1 MAGDA
6 SLEALH
12 EFLRVGDEDS
22 AKRLI
27 KNLHLSSVVNA
38 ENVDLAKLPKDILR
52 TSLIPDIDN
61 EPDHG
66 HCIALQARKNE
77 NCLYN

>member
-1 MAGDA
+1 MCFSFAWKIMAGDA

-38 ENVDLAKLPKDILR
+38 ENIDLHCSQ
-52 TSLIPDIDN
+52 TT
-61 EPDHG
+61 EG
-66 HCIALQARKNE
+66 HPQN
-77 NCLYN
+77 